1 MEQDMTQGRPL
12 PVIVKFV
19 LPLFIGNVFQQLYN
33 MVDAIIVG
41 RFVGQKALAA
51 VGSTGTIMFL
61 LLGFAIGLT
70 AGFTVL
76 ISQRFGAG
84 DPEGVRR
91 STANAVMLSLAA
103 TVVADPVQRGGDAH
117 PPHHHEYPGGHI

>member
-61 LLGFAIGLT
+61 LLWFAIGLT

-84 DPEGVRR
+84 ARPMPSCCPWRPR
-91 STANAVMLSLAA
+91 
-103 TVVADPVQRGGDAH
+103 
-117 PPHHHEYPGGHI
+117 